1 MRGWKKGLAAAAL
14 ALVFL
19 AAALVPAF
27 GAAGG
32 VNLMAVN
39 ERVLDT
45 TAENMP
51 RTVGG
56 VLYVPYTMLSNQV
69 NGINLGVSALYSTTR
84 RTVLVTDG
92 QRGVTFD
99 IQNNTAQDLNG
110 VPVSARAMVR
120 NATVFIPIDWICQ
133 YFGIISCTRTRTP
146 YGTLIRVTNS
156 AAILTDRDFAD
167 AAGMQLADSLRRYL
181 ESGGRGEGVDP
192 VPSGGVEASEPPSGA
207 ELFLA
212 LRCGPSARECA
223 QLLESREQRALFLF
237 EVQELA
243 GQGDLARCLAGAG
256 HTLGLVLSGGDGA
269 DCLAQAERGR
279 ALLAAAARYN
289 ALVVSAPDL
298 DEKGREELARA
309 GYVVWT
315 ATAREE
321 DAPSGGALVRGLDAR
336 EVNFVELACGSAGQS
351 FLRGALNAM
360 EEENCR
366 IYQATAPA
374 LGQTAR

>member
-1 MRGWKKGLAAAAL
+1 MRRWKKGLVGAAL
-14 ALVFL
+14 L
-19 AAALVPAF
+19 AAFLLALLVPAF
-27 GAAGG
+27 GATGN

-39 ERVLDT
+39 ERVLET

-92 QRGVTFD
+92 QRGVIFD
-99 IQNNTAQDLNG
+99 IQSGTAQDLNG
-110 VPVSARAMVR
+110 APVSARAMVR
-120 NATVFIPIDWICQ
+120 NATVFIPIDWLCQ
-133 YFGIISCTRTRTP
+133 YFGTISCTRTRTP

-156 AAILTDRDFAD
+156 AAILNDRDFAD

-181 ESGGRGEGVDP
+181 ETGGRGEGVDP
-192 VPSGGVEASEPPSGA
+192 LPSGGVESSQAPNGA

-223 QLLESREQRALFLF
+223 QTLEGRDQRALFLF
-237 EVQELA
+237 EPEELP
-243 GQGDLARCLAGAG
+243 GQDGLARRLAGAG
-256 HTLGLVLSGGDGA
+256 HTLGLTLSGQDE
-269 DCLAQAERGR
+269 DSCLAQAERGR
-279 ALLAAAARYN
+279 TLLAAAARYN
-289 ALVVSAPDL
+289 ALVVSAPNL
-298 DEKGREELARA
+298 DEQGREALERA

-321 DAPSGGALVRGLDAR
+321 DASSGSALIRGLDPKQL
-336 EVNFVELACGSAGQS
+336 NYVELACGNQGQA
-351 FLRGALNAM
+351 FLRATLNAM
-360 EEENCR
+360 EERNCQV
-366 IYQATAPA
+366 YLATAPA
-374 LGQTAR
+374 LAQA

>member
-27 GAAGG
+27 GAVGG

-181 ESGGRGEGVDP
+181 ESGGRGE
-192 VPSGGVEASEPPSGA
+192 EI
-207 ELFLA
+207 
-212 LRCGPSARECA
+212 
-223 QLLESREQRALFLF
+223 
-237 EVQELA
+237 
-243 GQGDLARCLAGAG
+243 
-256 HTLGLVLSGGDGA
+256 
-269 DCLAQAERGR
+269 GR
-279 ALLAAAARYN
+279 AH
-289 ALVVSAPDL
+289 V
-298 DEKGREELARA
+298 
-309 GYVVWT
+309 
-315 ATAREE
+315 
-321 DAPSGGALVRGLDAR
+321 
-336 EVNFVELACGSAGQS
+336 
-351 FLRGALNAM
+351 
-360 EEENCR
+360 
-366 IYQATAPA
+366 
-374 LGQTAR
+374 